1 MLTLYHYGDILKSSK
16 GNKPIN
22 KREVKNMKASRHGV
36 VEEVATM
43 IRTGASEKAVGEYVD
58 NLLKK
63 EEITTRIY
71 DLLIGMIID
80 NY

>member
-1 MLTLYHYGDILKSSK
+1 
-16 GNKPIN
+16 
-22 KREVKNMKASRHGV
+22 MKTSRHGV

-43 IRTGASEKAVGEYVD
+43 IRTGASEKTVGEYVD